1 MMDRHAQHRLPKA
14 LVLVLAAGCLLPATT
29 AMAAGDWRPTYDI
42 VMMWVN
48 FVILAAVLVKLLRRP
63 LSSFLK
69 TQRDDVRKTLEALE
83 SEKGRIEEEI
93 RSLQQMLKDRQEKAH
108 DMHKRIVSLGEDERH
123 EIITAAKDEA
133 ARRLLKARQLMDAHY
148 REACDRL
155 RGELIDSAVARAM
168 EELPKH
174 MTPEVEQIL
183 KDRFLR
189 SISEK
194 SD

>member
-1 MMDRHAQHRLPKA
+1 MMDRHAQHRLLRS
-14 LVLVLAAGCLLPATT
+14 LVLVVAAGCLLPATN

-48 FVILAAVLVKLLRRP
+48 FVILASLLVKLLRRP
-63 LSSFLK
+63 LSSFLR
-69 TQRDDVRKTLEALE
+69 TQRDDVRQTLEALE

-93 RSLQQMLKDRQEKAH
+93 RSLQQMLKDRREKAH
-108 DMHKRIVSLGEDERH
+108 DMHKRIVSLGEEERH
-123 EIITAAKDEA
+123 EIISAAKHEA
-133 ARRLLKARQLMDAHY
+133 ERRLLKARQLMDAHY
-148 REACDRL
+148 REACGRL
-155 RGELIDSAVARAM
+155 RDELIDSAVARAM

-174 MTPEVEQIL
+174 ITSEVEQVL

-194 SD
+194 KD